1 MDLTPDNV
9 VGSLSARATNTYDVF
24 ECIHKHGRPIAG
36 HHDVYK
42 YSEISTKYLN
52 SETYTSETRKLFI
65 LNTIMYKK
73 WYHRLSGEEFIA
85 NMSPSFLN
93 VFFFIIRYNIK
104 FNADINRN

>member
-42 YSEISTKYLN
+42 YS
-52 SETYTSETRKLFI
+52 
-65 LNTIMYKK
+65 
-73 WYHRLSGEEFIA
+73 
-85 NMSPSFLN
+85 
-93 VFFFIIRYNIK
+93 
-104 FNADINRN
+104 